1 MVVLAL
7 LMFPLGFFAGIAC
20 TVESYRMAYRD
31 CKHIFKEGGAKRDGN
46 TQHNGLYR

>member
-20 TVESYRMAYRD
+20 TVESYRQAYRD
-31 CKHIFKEGGAKRDGN
+31 CKLIFKEGGVKRDRN
-46 TQHNGLYR
+46 TQHNNLHR

>member
-1 MVVLAL
+1 MAVLAL

-31 CKHIFKEGGAKRDGN
+31 CKHIFKEGGANRGRN
-46 TQHNGLYR
+46 TEHNHLHH